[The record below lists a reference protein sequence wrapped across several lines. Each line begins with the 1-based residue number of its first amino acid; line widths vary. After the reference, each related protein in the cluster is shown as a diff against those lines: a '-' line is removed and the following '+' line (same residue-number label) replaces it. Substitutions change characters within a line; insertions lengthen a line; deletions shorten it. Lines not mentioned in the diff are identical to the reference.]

1 MANLETVA
9 EKTGLKPADIEV
21 RLKHL
26 EVDLDSVTDEEAIA
40 KLTSNN
46 KLSARR
52 IEGPQREVS
61 QMPELKE
68 RPVHPNQLPEKHQQT
83 QTQLQNSVRA
93 RDAIRREQVEA
104 RTSSARERG
113 ETTGSIEAIEEFVGR
128 IDGYNTTSANLYRLE
143 AKRDREFY
151 EELLGELN
159 QPSEGTA
166 RAYQKTQEVEHHDFL
181 EEWNQA
187 IDLEAAFATS

>member
-26 EVDLDSVTDEEAIA
+26 GVDLDSLTDEEAIA

-68 RPVHPNQLPEKHQQT
+68 RPAHPNQLPEKHQQT
-83 QTQLQNSVRA
+83 QTQLQQSVGA
-93 RDAIRREQVEA
+93 RDAIRQEQAQTRV
-104 RTSSARERG
+104 SNARERG
-113 ETTGSIEAIEEFVGR
+113 ETIGSIEAIEEFVGR

-143 AKRDREFY
+143 ANRDREFY
-151 EELLGELN
+151 EELLGELS

-166 RAYQKTQEVEHHDFL
+166 RAYQNTQEVEHHDFL
-181 EEWNQA
+181 EEWNEA

>member
-9 EKTGLKPADIEV
+9 DKTGLKQADIEM

-26 EVDLDSVTDEEAIA
+26 GVDLSELTDEEAIA
-40 KLTSNN
+40 KLTNNN

-52 IEGPQREVS
+52 IDGPQREVPKA
-61 QMPELKE
+61 PELKE
-68 RPVHPNQLPEKHQQT
+68 RPMHPSQLGEKHQQT
-83 QTQLQNSVRA
+83 QTQLQNSIRA
-93 RDAIRREQVEA
+93 RDAIRQEQVEA
-104 RTSSARERG
+104 RTSNARERG
-113 ETTGSIEAIEEFVGR
+113 ETIGAMEAIEEFVGR
-128 IDGYNTTSANLYRLE
+128 IDGYNATSANLYRLE
-143 AKRDREFY
+143 ATRDREFY

-159 QPSEGTA
+159 QPSEETA
-166 RAYQKTQEVEHHDFL
+166 RAYQETRQTNHHDFL